1 MGAEAGCPRATFV
14 DNLLIDT
21 GVETTGKLDTL
32 MLDRIVWRRINQ
44 DAWAAPADP
53 P

>member
-1 MGAEAGCPRATFV
+1 MSRATFV

-21 GVETTGKLDTL
+21 EVETTGELETL
-32 MLDRIVWRRINQ
+32 MLDRMEWTRVIQ
-44 DAWAAPADP
+44 DPRAAPADP